1 MVMCMEANSRYIGVD
16 VSSSDLVVGVWPTG
30 DVWEV
35 SNNADG
41 ISALTKRVEALSPAL
56 IVLEASGGYESEV
69 AGELAA
75 KSLPIVVVNPRQPR
89 EFARATG
96 RLAKTDNIDAMML
109 ARFGEAVKPPVR
121 DLPGES
127 ELQLRGLIAR
137 RRQIIGM
144 IVAERNRRSNATV
157 YVHRQI
163 EQHIAWLRAQLDD
176 LDRDLGAFIESSP
189 MWRVKDDLLRS
200 VPGIGPVASCVLLVE
215 LPELGQLNRKQIASL
230 VGVAPHNRD
239 SGSFR
244 GRRSVWGGRARV
256 RSTLYMATLVATRFN
271 PAIKAFYTRLCQ
283 AGKPKKVA
291 LTASMRKL
299 LTILNV
305 MVREHVAWDPTRHLQ
320 HAPC

>member
-1 MVMCMEANSRYIGVD
+1 MEADNRYIGVD

-35 SNNADG
+35 ANDPKG
-41 ISALTKRVEALSPAL
+41 VSALRRRVEALSPAL

-69 AGELAA
+69 VGELAA
-75 KSLPIVVVNPRQPR
+75 AELPVVVVNPRQPR

-96 RLAKTDNIDAMML
+96 RLAKTDSIDAMML
-109 ARFGEAVKPPVR
+109 ARFGQAVKPPVR
-121 DLPGES
+121 ELPGES
-127 ELQLRGLIAR
+127 EKELRGLVAR
-137 RRQIIGM
+137 RRQIVGM
-144 IVAERNRRSNATV
+144 IAAERNRRSKATV
-157 YVHRQI
+157 YVQGQI
-163 EQHIAWLRAQLDD
+163 EQHIAWLREQLDD
-176 LDRDLGAFIESSP
+176 LDKDLGDFIQSSP

-200 VPGIGPVASCVLLVE
+200 VPGVGPVASSVLLVE
-215 LPELGQLNRKQIASL
+215 LPELGRLNRRQIASL

-244 GRRSVWGGRARV
+244 GKRSVWGGRAQV

-271 PAIKAFYTRLCQ
+271 PVIKSFYTRLCE

-299 LTILNV
+299 LTILNI
-305 MVREHVAWDPTRHLQ
+305 MVRDRAPWDPTRHTQ
-320 HAPC
+320 PAES